1 MIDIELFRIF
11 GTIDLDDKNISTK
24 LSEAEKEAKSLS
36 DRLGE
41 AGNKA
46 REFGDKMGKL
56 GDKLFKRVSLP
67 LIAAGTAGTKM
78 AMDVETGIKKITTLA
93 DKEILPESKIR
104 KEVKAISNATG
115 IAQTEISEAI
125 YGALSAGVESE
136 KVLEFVRSGVDL
148 TRAGFTSMETAI
160 DATTTVLNAYGD
172 DAFDVSKIHDI
183 FVQTQDKGKISV
195 DELGSS
201 IGRVI
206 PTASSLGIN
215 IDQLGASYAILTAKG
230 QNAQLATT
238 NLNAMLGEMGKS
250 GSVVDETLREL
261 TGKGFAQ
268 LIDEGMNVGEVL
280 NLLNDYAIENDLSLK
295 DMFGSMNAGSAA
307 VTLLSDGVE
316 GFNSSL
322 ADMDNATGKT
332 AENAETMEDGW
343 YKVQKATNKMKNALI
358 GFGAMVAPTVEKVSD
373 KISELVD
380 WFDGL
385 DDSTKEMIGK
395 AALFAIALGPMMTGI
410 SKVIGWGDKLIG
422 NWDKIKGAGSLLF
435 GGLKATVGFIFSPA
449 GAIMIGIAAV
459 IAIGVLLWKNWD
471 KIKQK
476 AGELRD
482 NIKERFD
489 RIRDSIVG
497 PVETARDK
505 VKVAID
511 KIKGFFNFQFKW
523 PKLKM
528 PTFSIKGS
536 MNPVKW
542 LTEGVPKLSVNWN
555 ARGALMDS
563 PTIFGAAGGSLQG
576 GGEAGPEGIVPLEG
590 RHMLPLADAIAE
602 RLSSKEKV
610 INITQNIHSPEPLS
624 HSEIERLTRNGQRE
638 LALDW

>member
-1 MIDIELFRIF
+1 MELFKIF
-11 GTIDLDDKNISTK
+11 GTIELKDDKFITK
-24 LSEAEKEAKSLS
+24 IDEAEKKGKKFG
-36 DRLGE
+36 DTLGDM
-41 AGNKA
+41 GKKVS
-46 REFGDKMGKL
+46 EFGQKAGQIGGELTKKL
-56 GDKLFKRVSLP
+56 SLP
-67 LIAAGTAGTKM
+67 LIAVGTAGTKM
-78 AMDVETGIKKITTLA
+78 ALDVETGIKKITTLA

-104 KEVKAISNATG
+104 KEVKAISDATG
-115 IAQTEISEAI
+115 IAQTEIAEAI
-125 YGALSAGVESE
+125 YGALSAGVESG

-238 NLNAMLGEMGKS
+238 NLNAMLAEMGKS

-261 TGKGFAQ
+261 TGQGFAQ

-316 GFNSSL
+316 GFNSRL
-322 ADMDNATGKT
+322 EDMDNATGKT
-332 AENAETMEDGW
+332 AENAETMETGW
-343 YKVQKATNKMKNALI
+343 IKVQKATTQMKNALI
-358 GFGAMVAPTVEKVSD
+358 EFGAMVAPIVEQVAN

-380 WFDGL
+380 WFNSL

-395 AALFAIALGPMMTGI
+395 AALFVIALGPMMTGI
-410 SKVIGWGDKLIG
+410 SKVTSTGEKLIN

-449 GAIMIGIAAV
+449 GAIMLGIAAV
-459 IAIGVLLWKNWD
+459 IAVGVALWKNWD
-471 KIKQK
+471 TIKEK
-476 AGELRD
+476 ASALWNGLKNIFD
-482 NIKERFD
+482 NIKNGISD
-489 RIRDSIVG
+489 KINS
-497 PVETARDK
+497 ARES
-505 VKVAID
+505 VKNAID
-511 KIKGFFNFQFKW
+511 KIKGFFNFSW
-523 PKLKM
+523 SLPKLKL
-528 PTFSIKGS
+528 PKISISGKFSLVPPS
-536 MNPVKW
+536 
-542 LTEGVPKLSVNWN
+542 VPKFSLKWFAKGGV
-555 ARGALMDS
+555 MQS
-563 PTIFGAAGGSLQG
+563 PTLFGGMGNTLFG
-576 GGEAGPEGIVPLEG
+576 GGEAGAEGIVPLEG
-590 RHMLPLADAIAE
+590 KHMMPMADAIAD
-602 RLSSKEKV
+602 RLNNLMDKAQNV
-610 INITQNIHSPEPLS
+610 TNINLNGNFEFRNEDDIDYFMEQAELRLIRG
-624 HSEIERLTRNGQRE
+624 EI
-638 LALDW
+638 

>member
-1 MIDIELFRIF
+1 MELFKIF
-11 GTIDLDDKNISTK
+11 GTIELKDDKFITK
-24 LSEAEKEAKSLS
+24 IDEAEKKGKKFG
-36 DRLGE
+36 DTLGDM
-41 AGNKA
+41 GKKVS
-46 REFGDKMGKL
+46 EFGQKAGQIGGELTKKL
-56 GDKLFKRVSLP
+56 SLP
-67 LIAAGTAGTKM
+67 LIAVGTAGTKM
-78 AMDVETGIKKITTLA
+78 ALDVETGIKKITTLA

-115 IAQTEISEAI
+115 IAQTEIAEAI
-125 YGALSAGVESE
+125 YGALSAGVESG

-172 DAFDVSKIHDI
+172 DAFEVSKIHDI

-316 GFNSSL
+316 GFNSRL
-322 ADMDNATGKT
+322 EDMDNATGKT
-332 AENAETMEDGW
+332 AENAETMETGW
-343 YKVQKATNKMKNALI
+343 VKVQKATNKMKNALI
-358 GFGAMVAPTVEKVSD
+358 DFGAMVAPIVEQVAN

-380 WFDGL
+380 WFNSL

-395 AALFAIALGPMMTGI
+395 AALFVIALGPMMTGI
-410 SKVIGWGDKLIG
+410 SKVIGWGDNLIG

-449 GAIMIGIAAV
+449 GAIMVGIAAV
-459 IAIGVLLWKNWD
+459 IAVGVALWKNWD
-471 KIKQK
+471 TIKEK
-476 AGELRD
+476 ASALWNGLKNIFD
-482 NIKERFD
+482 NIKNGISD
-489 RIRDSIVG
+489 KINSARDS
-497 PVETARDK
+497 
-505 VKVAID
+505 VKNAID
-511 KIKGFFNFQFKW
+511 KIKGFFNFKW
-523 PKLKM
+523 SLPKLKL
-528 PTFSIKGS
+528 PKISISGKFSLVPPS
-536 MNPVKW
+536 
-542 LTEGVPKLSVNWN
+542 VPKFSLKWFAKGGV
-555 ARGALMDS
+555 MQS
-563 PTIFGAAGGSLQG
+563 PTLFGGMGNTLFG
-576 GGEAGPEGIVPLEG
+576 GGEAGAEGIVPLEG
-590 RHMLPLADAIAE
+590 KHMMPMADAIAD
-602 RLSSKEKV
+602 RLNNLMDKV
-610 INITQNIHSPEPLS
+610 QNVTNINLNGNFEFRNEDDIDYFMEQAELRLIRG
-624 HSEIERLTRNGQRE
+624 EI
-638 LALDW
+638 